1 MKRNW
6 LILVFSFFITCVF
19 SQNIEFTKEQFKD
32 RKDALKLI
40 LKDIAVVEEIM
51 LQEPHFYKTAIPL
64 LLKINEF
71 NPSNA
76 MVNYFL
82 GKSYSYSNE
91 KSKAIF
97 YIEKAI
103 NLNPAIS
110 DDVYY
115 FLAKAY
121 HLDMQWDKASQ
132 AFNTFLAGIKVSD
145 NIELVKQVKHALQQI
160 ANGKKLVKNSIRVEV
175 KNLGDGINSPYPDYS
190 PFIPADESLI
200 IFTSRRPSTL
210 GGGKDPFIN
219 EYFEDIYISSL
230 ENNKFSSALNMGN
243 VINTEGHDSN
253 CSLSADGQRFLVYK
267 DVGHGDLFESYL
279 EGTTWSKPQALP
291 SEINSDAHESSAS
304 YSPDGKKLFFVSDK
318 KGGLGGRDI
327 YVSIKNAKGK
337 WTEAVNLGPTIN
349 TEFDEE
355 GVFIHPDGKTL
366 YFSSIGHFSMGG
378 YDVFKTVFD
387 EKTTT
392 WSMPENVGYPF
403 NTTDDDVFFSLS
415 ANGIYG
421 YYSSIRSDSYGEKDV
436 YRVTFYGKEKEMNML
451 TENQLIAGNQE
462 ALKVA
467 QPIFMK
473 IQEVQLTLLKGC
485 IVDDNTNNPIQAS
498 IEIVDIEKNIPV
510 ANFLSN
516 SITGKYLISMPAGRN
531 YGITVKK
538 DDYLFHSENFNI
550 PNTSEYE
557 EVVKEIRLKKISV
570 GSKIVLKNIFF
581 DYGKSTL
588 RKEST
593 NEIDRLR
600 QLLQEVPNLKIEL
613 SGHTD
618 SHGSDEYN
626 KSLSNARSRAVYDR
640 LVALGVSANRLTF
653 VGFGEE
659 QPIATNEN
667 DEGRQQNRRTEFKI
681 TAN

>member
-1 MKRNW
+1 
-6 LILVFSFFITCVF
+6 
-19 SQNIEFTKEQFKD
+19 
-32 RKDALKLI
+32 
-40 LKDIAVVEEIM
+40 
-51 LQEPHFYKTAIPL
+51 
-64 LLKINEF
+64 
-71 NPSNA
+71 
-76 MVNYFL
+76 
-82 GKSYSYSNE
+82 
-91 KSKAIF
+91 
-97 YIEKAI
+97 
-103 NLNPAIS
+103 
-110 DDVYY
+110 
-115 FLAKAY
+115 
-121 HLDMQWDKASQ
+121 
-132 AFNTFLAGIKVSD
+132 
-145 NIELVKQVKHALQQI
+145 
-160 ANGKKLVKNSIRVEV
+160 
-175 KNLGDGINSPYPDYS
+175 
-190 PFIPADESLI
+190 
-200 IFTSRRPSTL
+200 
-210 GGGKDPFIN
+210 
-219 EYFEDIYISSL
+219 
-230 ENNKFSSALNMGN
+230 
-243 VINTEGHDSN
+243 
-253 CSLSADGQRFLVYK
+253 
-267 DVGHGDLFESYL
+267 
-279 EGTTWSKPQALP
+279 
-291 SEINSDAHESSAS
+291 
-304 YSPDGKKLFFVSDK
+304 
-318 KGGLGGRDI
+318 
-327 YVSIKNAKGK
+327 
-337 WTEAVNLGPTIN
+337 
-349 TEFDEE
+349 
-355 GVFIHPDGKTL
+355 
-366 YFSSIGHFSMGG
+366 
-378 YDVFKTVFD
+378 
-387 EKTTT
+387 
-392 WSMPENVGYPF
+392 
-403 NTTDDDVFFSLS
+403 
-415 ANGIYG
+415 
-421 YYSSIRSDSYGEKDV
+421 
-436 YRVTFYGKEKEMNML
+436 MNML